1 MKKIYHLAVEAT
13 LDVIGGKWKP
23 IILCHLGNGPQ
34 RTSELQKNIPAVTQK
49 MLVQQLRELEAD
61 GIILRKVYN
70 QVPPKVEYSL
80 TEVSKNHKKRL
91 PQENLFLGRRFLSI
105 FILLKR
111 WKPRPRLRQL
121 PELSPVLVH
130 HF

>member
-1 MKKIYHLAVEAT
+1 MKKVYHLAVEAT

-23 IILCHLGNGPQ
+23 LILCHLGNGPQ
-34 RTSELQKNIPAVTQK
+34 RTGELKRKIPAVTQK

-80 TEVSKNHKKRL
+80 SAEGKTLRKILVSMSEWGVSRVASLK
-91 PQENLFLGRRFLSI
+91 ENGADIQIENENFDGFLRY
-105 FILLKR
+105 
-111 WKPRPRLRQL
+111 
-121 PELSPVLVH
+121 
-130 HF
+130 